1 VNRCRTEA
9 ADEFLAGTAPEAT
22 AWLAIE
28 DPGPWGPAVDL
39 GLDLPAGVRVILIRR
54 RRTRS
59 STREVFLALP
69 HSGVLAHWRMNDIR
83 EIRNLDLAALIDG
96 RVLAPRTER
105 QLTLVCT
112 NGKRDQC
119 CAIDGRALF
128 EQVHHLPDVWECT
141 HIGGHRFAP
150 VVLHLPDGHVY
161 GRVTPAEAQVIADG
175 RVPPTALR
183 GPSHVPAKSQ
193 AAIVT
198 VRKILGETSPREV
211 VAHDEDPSGVITV
224 TTRTQS
230 WRVVL
235 RESVSPAVRPESCG
249 GHPGQATSWV
259 IDELTEIPDP

>member
-1 VNRCRTEA
+1 MNRCRIEA
-9 ADEFLAGTAPEAT
+9 ADEFLAGTAPEAA

-28 DPGPWGPAVDL
+28 DPGPWGPAVDP
-39 GLDLPAGVRVILIRR
+39 GLDLPSGVRVIFIRR
-54 RRTRS
+54 RRTSS
-59 STREVFLALP
+59 STREVFLSLP
-69 HSGVLAHWRMNDIR
+69 HFGVLAHWRINDMK
-83 EIRNLDLAALIDG
+83 EIRSLDVAALIDG

-128 EQVHHLPDVWECT
+128 EQLHHLPDVWECT

-161 GRVTPAEAQVIADG
+161 GRVSPAEAEAIADG
-175 RVPPTALR
+175 RVPPAALR
-183 GPSHVPAKSQ
+183 GPSDVPAKSQ
-193 AAIVT
+193 AAIVA
-198 VRKILGETSPREV
+198 VRHIVGESGPGEIV
-211 VAHDEDPSGVITV
+211 MHEEDPSGVITV
-224 TTRTQS
+224 ATRTQS

-235 RESVSPAVRPESCG
+235 RETVLQAVRPESCG

-259 IDELTEIPDP
+259 IDDLTEIQGP